1 MKALFM
7 TSHFKTS
14 DYYEILKRIAPELD
28 HSHPGELKAKR
39 FLNIFV
45 FKCFYFDWFESFL

>member
-14 DYYEILKRIAPELD
+14 NYYEILKRVTPELD
-28 HSHPGELKAKR
+28 HSHPGELKSKR
-39 FLNIFV
+39 FL
-45 FKCFYFDWFESFL
+45 FYISF